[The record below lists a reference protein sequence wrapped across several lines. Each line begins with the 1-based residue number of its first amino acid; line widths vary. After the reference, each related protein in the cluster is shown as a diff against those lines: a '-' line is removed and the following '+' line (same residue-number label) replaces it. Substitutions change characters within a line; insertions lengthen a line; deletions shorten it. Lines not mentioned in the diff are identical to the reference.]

1 MLILAQKSIAHDQIA
16 NDNDSHISY
25 NTVMK
30 PFIQPKTPDAYEKI
44 EQQARRQALDLL
56 LGRRSTGL
64 LEEPAPD
71 GEDLDSIL
79 DAGLRAPDHGRLR
92 PWRFVV
98 IRGDARTALGECL
111 AEAAK
116 ARDPAAPPS
125 LADRYRAWANRT
137 PLLIAVGARIR
148 SDRPI
153 PEIEQ
158 LLSAG
163 AAAMNMLN
171 AIHLLGYAG
180 IWVTGAN
187 SYDAR
192 VNAALGFHPPDR
204 LVGFLGVGTSKAAT
218 SVERPDRSAHV
229 VEWTGPAQ
237 AAVLAKAAS

>member
-1 MLILAQKSIAHDQIA
+1 
-16 NDNDSHISY
+16 
-25 NTVMK
+25 MK
-30 PFIQPKTPDAYEKI
+30 TSIQPNTPDAHERI
-44 EQQARRQALDLL
+44 EQQMRQQALDLL

-71 GEDLDSIL
+71 GEDLDRIL

-111 AEAAK
+111 AEAVK
-116 ARDPAAPPS
+116 IRDPAAPSS
-125 LADRYRAWANRT
+125 LAERYRAWANRA
-137 PLLIAVGARIR
+137 PLLIAVGARIN

-180 IWVTGAN
+180 IWVTGPN
-187 SYDAR
+187 SYDPR
-192 VNAALGFHPPDR
+192 VNAALGFHPPDK
-204 LVGFLGVGTSKAAT
+204 LVGFLCVGTSKAGA
-218 SVERPDRSAHV
+218 SAERPDRSAHV
-229 VEWTGPAQ
+229 IEWNGQLPAEG
-237 AAVLAKAAS
+237 LARTES